1 MYQWDNFYRS
11 RNKENDMKKYLIC
24 LLAMLMALSLVS
36 CGAGEKE
43 TDGDVPPPEADGSG
57 APADDA

>member
-1 MYQWDNFYRS
+1 
-11 RNKENDMKKYLIC
+11 MKKHLAF
-24 LLAMLMALSLVS
+24 LLAFLMALSLVS